1 MAAADAKNHVS
12 LLATGK
18 NLHEMLYMVLIIE
31 VQYNNLELGQNQ
43 LV

>member
-1 MAAADAKNHVS
+1 MNPADAKNHVS

-18 NLHEMLYMVLIIE
+18 NPHVMLYVGLVFE
-31 VQYNNLELGQNQ
+31 VQYNKLESGQNQ